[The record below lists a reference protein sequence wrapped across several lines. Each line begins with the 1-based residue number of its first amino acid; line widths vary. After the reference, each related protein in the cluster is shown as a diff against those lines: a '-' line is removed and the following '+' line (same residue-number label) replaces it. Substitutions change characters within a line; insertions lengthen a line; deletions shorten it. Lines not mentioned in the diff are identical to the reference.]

1 MSYNVANFDQTVH
14 SDGIQGT
21 VQVSDGNLGFEGAKG
36 ITINSLGDITANAF
50 FGYTSGG
57 GGGGGATPSLQA
69 VTVVGAST
77 NRAVTISNSLT
88 VTGNLFV
95 TGNLVS
101 VDTENIVVQDPM
113 IQLANNST
121 SDTSNV
127 GIIFTR
133 PTSNIVI
140 GWRGNEDEVMIGF
153 STSSASGTD
162 LDPLNDNKLNL
173 KVYGNVE
180 ATGLLLGNANLL
192 SNIVNS
198 EVGPATYGNTTHVTQ
213 ITITDNGRISA
224 ISNVEIQERSNLDQ
238 VVNRSNVT
246 SNTLEVG
253 GLYSSENVEAIG
265 LFLGNANLLS
275 NIVNSDVGPA
285 TYGNATHVTQITVS
299 DTGRISAI
307 SNVEI
312 QELSNLDQVVNRGN
326 VTTNTLLLTNTEN
339 NIVASGNIHAVNFVG
354 NGNLISNIVNSD
366 VGPATYGNAT
376 HTTQITITPSG
387 RISAISNIEIQEL
400 SNLDQ
405 VVNRGNVT
413 SNTLLLTNTENNIV
427 ASGNIH
433 AVNFVGNGNLIS
445 NIVNSDVGPA
455 TYGNATHTTQITITP
470 SGRISA
476 ISNIEIQEL
485 SNLDQVVNR
494 GNVTSNTLLLT
505 NTGIS
510 MQTSG
515 DIHMTSGASGSTA
528 NPIIELN
535 RTAGGSNNYLGQL
548 KFKGVN
554 NATESIVYSQLTGQI
569 VDSSDGTEDGLLEF
583 SCMKAGTQTIVQ
595 KVVSDGVKL
604 VNATP
609 LVLENNSIIRIEE
622 TGFNNSHIFQQDGI
636 VNIGNSDT
644 VSKNNVLSINIV
656 NSNVTAHGNLVVTGQ
671 ANVANIVISQAVGAG
686 PTVSSNIIT
695 VDQAGHTYK
704 FFRLPAYPT
713 NSLEGITI
721 QNPTDGCQTLVDIYP
736 IGGDL
741 DVFQNFSNGGAGP
754 TVLTSL
760 NSNLVINTGNHV
772 MISCVTDLSNT
783 FVNIIGFY

>member
-1 MSYNVANFDQTVH
+1 M
-14 SDGIQGT
+14 
-21 VQVSDGNLGFEGAKG
+21 AKS
-36 ITINSLGDITANAF
+36 INT
-50 FGYTSGG
+50 
-57 GGGGGATPSLQA
+57 LQ
-69 VTVVGAST
+69 
-77 NRAVTISNSLT
+77 
-88 VTGNLFV
+88 
-95 TGNLVS
+95 
-101 VDTENIVVQDPM
+101 
-113 IQLANNST
+113 
-121 SDTSNV
+121 
-127 GIIFTR
+127 
-133 PTSNIVI
+133 
-140 GWRGNEDEVMIGF
+140 
-153 STSSASGTD
+153 
-162 LDPLNDNKLNL
+162 
-173 KVYGNVE
+173 
-180 ATGLLLGNANLL
+180 
-192 SNIVNS
+192 
-198 EVGPATYGNTTHVTQ
+198 Q
-213 ITITDNGRISA
+213 IT
-224 ISNVEIQERSNLDQ
+224 
-238 VVNRSNVT
+238 
-246 SNTLEVG
+246 
-253 GLYSSENVEAIG
+253 
-265 LFLGNANLLS
+265 
-275 NIVNSDVGPA
+275 DV
-285 TYGNATHVTQITVS
+285 
-299 DTGRISAI
+299 
-307 SNVEI
+307 
-312 QELSNLDQVVNRGN
+312 
-326 VTTNTLLLTNTEN
+326 
-339 NIVASGNIHAVNFVG
+339 
-354 NGNLISNIVNSD
+354 
-366 VGPATYGNAT
+366 
-376 HTTQITITPSG
+376 
-387 RISAISNIEIQEL
+387 
-400 SNLDQ
+400 
-405 VVNRGNVT
+405 GNVT
-413 SNTLLLTNTENNIV
+413 SNTLLLTNTGNNIV

-515 DIHMTSGASGSTA
+515 DIHMTSGASGSAA

-535 RTAGGSNNYLGQL
+535 RTTAGGANDYLGQL

-671 ANVANIVISQAVGAG
+671 ANVENILVSGAVGAG

-695 VDQAGHTYK
+695 VNQAGQSYK
-704 FFRLPAYPT
+704 FFRVSGYAT
-713 NSLEGITI
+713 TGLEGLII
-721 QNPTDGCQTLVDIYP
+721 QNTSDGCQTIVDIHP
-736 IGGDL
+736 IATDL
-741 DVFQNFSNGGAGP
+741 DIFQNFSNGGSGP
-754 TVLTSL
+754 SVLTNL
-760 NSNLVINTGNHV
+760 ESNLVINTGNHV

-783 FVNIIGFY
+783 FVNIMRFN